1 MTKTNKGALIFARNN
16 AQIDYIKQ
24 ARFSA
29 QRIRKHLDIPTSI
42 VTDSVEYLQN
52 TYKDYNEV
60 FDQVIEVPYK
70 TEFTNKKYFD
80 GSGVFKH
87 LQFKNDL
94 RTKAYE
100 LTPYDET
107 LLLDSDYVI
116 ANDLFK
122 NCFAQEHDFLIYKDA
137 KDLTNFRNT
146 EEFQKISDTSV
157 DFYWATVIYFKKSE
171 QNKIFF
177 DLTQHIQENWD
188 HYNSIFQVNKGI
200 FRNDHVFSIAIH
212 IMNGYQKG
220 DFAHKLPGIKYYTA
234 DRDILWDFED
244 DNFFFLLEKQN
255 HLGEYTPLRIKG
267 SSVHVMNKFSLN
279 RIIDKGEM

>member
-70 TEFTNKKYFD
+70 TEFRGLGDVYKRQ
-80 GSGVFKH
+80 VFKH

-107 LLLDSDYVI
+107 ILLDSDYVI

-137 KDLTNFRNT
+137 KDLTNFRDT
-146 EEFQKISDTSV
+146 DEFQKISDTSV
-157 DFYWATVIYFKKSE
+157 DFYWATVIYFKKTE
-171 QNKIFF
+171 QTKIFF

-188 HYNSIFQVNKGI
+188 HYNSIFQVNRGI

-234 DRDILWDFED
+234 DRDILWDLED

-279 RIIDKGEM
+279 RIIDKGEV